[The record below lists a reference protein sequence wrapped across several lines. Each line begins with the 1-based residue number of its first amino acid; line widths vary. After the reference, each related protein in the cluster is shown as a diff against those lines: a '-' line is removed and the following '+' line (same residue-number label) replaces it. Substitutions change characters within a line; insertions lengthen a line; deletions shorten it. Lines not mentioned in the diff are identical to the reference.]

1 MSPKTKTKR
10 RSIQVVSDLEITPR
24 DFVMARLAAARA
36 SAQAAIDAIDECI
49 AIFVN
54 PDDDKAGK
62 ERAELV
68 DAALESVGAAS
79 RALESAE
86 STFDQ
91 ADMKECEPW
100 EDDDDENG
108 DDDEEEEDSYGEQ

>member
-1 MSPKTKTKR
+1 MSPKAKR
-10 RSIQVVSDLEITPR
+10 RSIQVVRDLEITPR

-100 EDDDDENG
+100 EENEDDEDDDDG
-108 DDDEEEEDSYGEQ
+108 DDEEDSYGEQ